1 MKLKLFIAAAISLL
15 ILGGCTKEGITTPVV
30 VPVTPPA
37 PPATTN
43 SWKVGTTEFTS
54 LYTFRMKPS
63 NSDTA
68 LTGWDT
74 VFTPGMD
81 FNTINSWAIYFK
93 TFPSVNSTFRVVA
106 YPSSGTLA
114 SNTDVWIQAQ
124 TATPAVGWV
133 SSGVGA
139 IDVTVTFSGGKATIV
154 VPPIPMM
161 NTTTTTTFSGTL
173 KEM

>member
-15 ILGGCTKEGITTPVV
+15 ILGGCTKEGVTTPVA

-43 SWKVGTTEFTS
+43 TWKVGTTEFTS

-68 LTGWDT
+68 LTGWDR

-106 YPSSGTLA
+106 YPSSGMLA
-114 SNTDVWIQAQ
+114 SNTDVYIVAKMAGVN
-124 TATPAVGWV
+124 TAWV
-133 SSGVGA
+133 STGVGA
-139 IDVTVTFSGGKATIV
+139 VDVTATFSAGKITIV
-154 VPPIPMM
+154 VPSIPMM